1 MVGKL
6 LSHSNFQK
14 SLVLLFLVLI
24 VLLIFSIMHT
34 SRVIIDKVNYFY
46 FLLALGASLG
56 VIFFEVLRF
65 ISITRIIKEVILSVK
80 NSIAISLSGIFFAR
94 ITPAGVGG
102 EPFKIYMMN
111 KNGIKPGKGSA
122 VLIVNGIVSLVSRL
136 VLLSLLPVIVFRI
149 HLPVENI
156 SMAMVFYFSGILLF
170 LFILTHPHLI
180 NLTLNLLLSNYLV
193 KRLFGEK
200 WVKNTIGVVIQFFA
214 DFRETSAQLKRK
226 DWLFV
231 SLTFTF
237 IISGWIMTVLVPFF
251 VLKGLNF
258 NPPFFLIFTYTLITR
273 SLTDFIPTPGSAF
286 VQEAGVALIFN
297 QLVGEDSL
305 WLFILM
311 WRIML
316 FYLPLVITGIF
327 TIFHYGLKVV
337 SNNQNM
343 R

>member
-1 MVGKL
+1 
-6 LSHSNFQK
+6 
-14 SLVLLFLVLI
+14 
-24 VLLIFSIMHT
+24 MHT
-34 SRVIIDKVNYFY
+34 PQAVINKINYFY
-46 FLLALGASLG
+46 FLIALGASLG

-65 ISITRIIKEVILSVK
+65 LSITRIIKEVNFSVK
-80 NSIAISLSGIFFAR
+80 ESMAISLSGIFFAR
-94 ITPAGVGG
+94 ITPGGAGG
-102 EPFKIYMMN
+102 EPFQLYMMN
-111 KNGIKPGKGSA
+111 KNGIKPGKGAA
-122 VLIVNGIVSLVSRL
+122 VLIINGITSLVSRL
-136 VLLSLLPVIVFRI
+136 VLLSLLPVVAFII
-149 HLPVENI
+149 HLSIENI
-156 SMAMVFYFSGILLF
+156 SMTLIFYFAGIILS
-170 LFILTHPHLI
+170 LFILTHPHLVS
-180 NLTLNLLLSNYLV
+180 LALNLLLNNYLI

-214 DFRETSAQLKRK
+214 DFRETSAQLKRR

-231 SLTFTF
+231 SLSFTF

-258 NPPFFLIFTYTLITR
+258 NPPIFLIFTYTLITR

-286 VQEAGVALIFN
+286 VQEAGIALIFN

-316 FYLPLVITGIF
+316 FYLPLLITGIF

-337 SNNQNM
+337 NNNQNM